1 MDTNALYLDPTK
13 INHVSTDANSATYP
27 FMDFE
32 FEEGDLRTVAI
43 LTMNVSDG
51 SWHALIRTAE
61 DEEAD
66 FGDGETASPEQLEAL
81 KSRLPENV
89 NELVADFKAANA
101 APSGPRF

>member
-1 MDTNALYLDPTK
+1 MDTKALYLDSRK
-13 INHVSTDANSATYP
+13 IKHVSTDANSASYP

-43 LTMNVSDG
+43 LTTNVSDD
-51 SWHALIRTAE
+51 SWHAVIRTAE

-66 FGDGETASPEQLEAL
+66 FDDGETASPEQLEAL

-101 APSGPRF
+101 APAGPKF